1 MGFNPIRSLENAVD
15 TGIRTAGDAA
25 QQAGR
30 DFESALKVA
39 ADAGKHVPLSDLGHT
54 VLDVA
59 SFVPGLGTV
68 TGLVNAGW
76 YAAEGDWGNAAFSA
90 ATAIPIA
97 GDFVDAL
104 KVGKDVV
111 TVGKDVEKGLKLG
124 EEVAKAAR
132 AEESAAK
139 IAKDG
144 KDLVEVTEGAGKLE
158 KGAVRRSEEGVK
170 AENPGGKTGDGAK
183 ANKGGEE
190 PAKKPETN
198 AVSSPSPEG
207 GPSGPRIHSRY
218 ADNRPVYEGQEP
230 PRIKR
235 PDPAA
240 EGPHSVIRYD
250 PINGRI
256 YQTRE
261 FDAAG
266 HPVRDVDFTNP
277 TYPNGTVRPGHP
289 GPPHQHRFF
298 VNDPNVG
305 PRSGFKRGGAEP
317 MP

>member
-25 QQAGR
+25 QQAGS
-30 DFESALKVA
+30 DFESALKDA
-39 ADAGKHVPLSDLGHT
+39 ANAGKHVSLSDLGHT
-54 VLDVA
+54 ALDVA

-111 TVGKDVEKGLKLG
+111 TVGKGVEKGLQLG
-124 EEVAKAAR
+124 EEVATAAK

-144 KDLVEVTEGAGKLE
+144 KDLAEASEGAGKLE
-158 KGAVRRSEEGVK
+158 KGAVKPGQEVK
-170 AENPGGKTGDGAK
+170 AENPSGKTGDGAK
-183 ANKGGEE
+183 ANKGGEQ

-198 AVSSPSPEG
+198 AVSSPTPER
-207 GPSGPRIHSRY
+207 GPSGPKIHSRY
-218 ADNRPVYEGQEP
+218 ADNTPVYEGQQP
-230 PRIKR
+230 PRIKK

-250 PINGRI
+250 AVNNRI

-266 HPVRDVDFTNP
+266 RPVRDVDFTNP

-305 PRSGFKRGGAEP
+305 PRSGLRRGGPEL